1 MNQITLF
8 KILSFILLPIA
19 LFFIVMDLIAIIMAL
34 GNPSLL
40 FPVFLIT
47 GMIIYVLTSFYFLL
61 MGLNKKQG
69 LGASVKDWIKVNAYV
84 TLFLGFQFM
93 LVSVS
98 IFYMGSASLQEFA
111 DKALAAQ
118 PNMPSQMNSGLF
130 LKMLK
135 GMAYFFFFLSLS
147 LLVHISICF
156 KLLKEYAHLF
166 LPKEA

>member
-1 MNQITLF
+1 MNQTTLF
-8 KILSFILLPIA
+8 RILSFILLPIA
-19 LFFIVMDLIAIIMAL
+19 LFFIIMDLIAIIMAL

-40 FPVFLIT
+40 FPVFLLT

-61 MGLNKKQG
+61 MGVNRQQVLS
-69 LGASVKDWIKVNAYV
+69 ASVKDWIKVNAYV
-84 TLFLGFQFM
+84 TMFLGFQFM
-93 LVSVS
+93 LISVS

-135 GMAYFFFFLSLS
+135 GMAYFFFFLSLG

-166 LPKEA
+166 LAKEA

>member
-8 KILSFILLPIA
+8 RILSFILLPIA
-19 LFFIVMDLIAIIMAL
+19 LFFIVMDFIAIIMAL

-40 FPVFLIT
+40 FPVFLLT
-47 GMIIYVLTSFYFLL
+47 GMIIYVLSSFYFLL
-61 MGLNKKQG
+61 MGLNRKQV

-93 LVSVS
+93 LISVS

>member
-8 KILSFILLPIA
+8 RILSFILLPIA
-19 LFFIVMDLIAIIMAL
+19 LFFIVMDFIAIIMAL

-40 FPVFLIT
+40 FPVFLLT
-47 GMIIYVLTSFYFLL
+47 GMIIYVLMSFYFLL
-61 MGLNKKQG
+61 MGLNRKQV

-166 LPKEA
+166 LPKDA

>member
-1 MNQITLF
+1 MNQLTLF
-8 KILSFILLPIA
+8 KILSFVLLPIA

-34 GNPSLL
+34 GNPSLF
-40 FPVFLIT
+40 FPVFLLT
-47 GMIIYVLTSFYFLL
+47 GMIIYVLSSFYFLL
-61 MGLNKKQG
+61 MGLNRKQV

-93 LVSVS
+93 LISVS

-118 PNMPSQMNSGLF
+118 PNMPSQMNNGLF
-130 LKMLK
+130 LKMIK

>member
-1 MNQITLF
+1 MNQLTLF
-8 KILSFILLPIA
+8 RILSFILLPIA
-19 LFFIVMDLIAIIMAL
+19 LFFIVMDFIAIIMAL
-34 GNPSLL
+34 GNPSLF
-40 FPVFLIT
+40 FPVFLLT
-47 GMIIYVLTSFYFLL
+47 GMIIYVLSSFYFLL
-61 MGLNKKQG
+61 MGLNRKQV

-93 LVSVS
+93 LISVS

-118 PNMPSQMNSGLF
+118 PNMPSQMNNGLF
-130 LKMLK
+130 LKMIK

>member
-1 MNQITLF
+1 M
-8 KILSFILLPIA
+8 
-19 LFFIVMDLIAIIMAL
+19 LI
-34 GNPSLL
+34 
-40 FPVFLIT
+40 
-47 GMIIYVLTSFYFLL
+47 
-61 MGLNKKQG
+61 
-69 LGASVKDWIKVNAYV
+69 
-84 TLFLGFQFM
+84 
-93 LVSVS
+93 SVS

-118 PNMPSQMNSGLF
+118 PNMPSQMNSALF

-166 LPKEA
+166 LQKES

>member
-1 MNQITLF
+1 
-8 KILSFILLPIA
+8 
-19 LFFIVMDLIAIIMAL
+19 
-34 GNPSLL
+34 
-40 FPVFLIT
+40 
-47 GMIIYVLTSFYFLL
+47 
-61 MGLNKKQG
+61 MGVNKKLP
-69 LGASVKDWIKVNAYV
+69 LGASIKDWIKVNAYV

-98 IFYMGSASLQEFA
+98 IFYMGSANLQEFA
-111 DKALAAQ
+111 EKAMAAQ
-118 PNMPSQMNSGLF
+118 PNMSSQMNSGLF

-135 GMAYFFFFLSLS
+135 GMAYFFFFLSLA

>member
-8 KILSFILLPIA
+8 RILSFILLPIA

-40 FPVFLIT
+40 FPVFLLT
-47 GMIIYVLTSFYFLL
+47 GMIIYVFTSFYFLM
-61 MGLNKKQG
+61 MGLNRNQV

-93 LVSVS
+93 LISVS
-98 IFYMGSASLQEFA
+98 IFFMGEASLNDFA
-111 DKALAAQ
+111 EKAMAGQ
-118 PNMPSQMNSGLF
+118 PNMPSQMNTGLF

-135 GMAYFFFFLSLS
+135 GMAYFFFFLSLA
-147 LLVHISICF
+147 LLVHINICF
-156 KLLKEYAHLF
+156 KLLKQYASLF
-166 LPKEA
+166 LQKAD

>member
-1 MNQITLF
+1 MNQLTLF
-8 KILSFILLPIA
+8 RILSFILLPIA
-19 LFFIVMDLIAIIMAL
+19 LFFIVMDFIAIVMAL
-34 GNPSLL
+34 GNPSLF
-40 FPVFLIT
+40 FPVFLLT
-47 GMIIYVLTSFYFLL
+47 GMIIYVLSSFYFLL
-61 MGLNKKQG
+61 MGLNRKQV

-93 LVSVS
+93 LISVS

-118 PNMPSQMNSGLF
+118 PNMPSQMNNGLF
-130 LKMLK
+130 LKMIK

>member
-1 MNQITLF
+1 MNQLTFF

-19 LFFIVMDLIAIIMAL
+19 LFFIVMDFIAIIMAL
-34 GNPSLL
+34 GNPSLF
-40 FPVFLIT
+40 FPVFLLT

-61 MGLNKKQG
+61 MGINKKQM

-93 LVSVS
+93 LISVS

-111 DKALAAQ
+111 DKAMASQ
-118 PNMPSQMNSGLF
+118 PNMPSQMNNGLF

-135 GMAYFFFFLSLS
+135 GMAYFFFFLSMA
-147 LLVHISICF
+147 LLVHITICF
-156 KLLKEYAHLF
+156 KLLKEYANLF
-166 LPKEA
+166 LQKEA